1 VPKEL
6 ATLDGD
12 VCAILIIEAQLIC
25 QAAGNDPA
33 DSLRERR
40 DRLLNRL
47 GVAQI
52 EQLLQIV
59 SSLNSVVAPVRPQ
72 SGAASTPTSISDG
85 QVGVLA
91 HSKEIDA
98 FLAGDAAIDAELWSI
113 DENLMRAELSP
124 ADEAAYL
131 ARQKQ
136 LWEIKRGATH
146 PTPGHGDPGRAL
158 MPLLARTR
166 S

>member
-1 VPKEL
+1 MPKEL

-25 QAAGNDPA
+25 QAVGSDPA

-47 GVAQI
+47 GVPQI

-59 SSLNSVVAPVRPQ
+59 SSLCSLVAPVRPP
-72 SGAASTPTSISDG
+72 SGVGWTPIPMADDQLG
-85 QVGVLA
+85 MLP
-91 HSKEIDA
+91 HLKEIDA
-98 FLAGDAAIDAELWSI
+98 VLAGDAAIDAELWSI

-124 ADEAAYL
+124 AEEAAYL
-131 ARQKQ
+131 ARRNE
-136 LWEIKRGATH
+136 LWEIKGGATRT
-146 PTPGHGDPGRAL
+146 TPGGELRQ
-158 MPLLARTR
+158 
-166 S
+166 

>member
-47 GVAQI
+47 GVPQI

-59 SSLNSVVAPVRPQ
+59 SSLYSLVAPVRPP
-72 SGAASTPTSISDG
+72 SGVGSTPTSMADG
-85 QVGVLA
+85 QVGVLP
-91 HSKEIDA
+91 HSKEIGA
-98 FLAGDAAIDAELWSI
+98 FLAGDSAIDAELWRI
-113 DENLMRAELSP
+113 DENLTRAELSP
-124 ADEAAYL
+124 VEEAAYL
-131 ARQKQ
+131 ARRNE
-136 LWEIKRGATH
+136 LWKIKGRT
-146 PTPGHGDPGRAL
+146 TPGGEAFGLGVAIQG
-158 MPLLARTR
+158 AR
-166 S
+166 